1 MVRCQPAPR
10 RSRQHTPV
18 HTTPQSRLA
27 VHWAGWSH
35 GSLAWAVPLQA
46 SAQASCAAAG
56 CGFRGCTAHAVLPQ
70 HTHPGRGSV
79 SGTAPTLDKRL
90 EYWAGVTAKAR
101 REPSRPL
108 RAAARLA
115 AAMLRLPCRR
125 RRADACLPWSCQ
137 EQRLLVSMHS
147 EIGVCAAGRQ
157 SHSPVQSTRP
167 AQAGGVQ
174 TFPRRWLARPAP
186 TQCLAGVGA
195 WLACSRWSQ
204 SPMEQCWG
212 SPVPRHPLAWRR
224 QHLLAPVQRVAERA
238 APNPPLWPGS
248 ASGCAH
254 PCCGMLLGAPAQP
267 YSQRAQPLTGSSVP
281 RSRLALQSRPAH
293 TAVRCTRS
301 RSRDG

>member
-125 RRADACLPWSCQ
+125 RGADACLPWTCQ

-157 SHSPVQSTRP
+157 SHPPVQSTRLHR
-167 AQAGGVQ
+167 QGG
-174 TFPRRWLARPAP
+174 ANIP
-186 TQCLAGVGA
+186 TSVVGKTCSYAVPCRGRCLAGVQP
-195 WLACSRWSQ
+195 LV
-204 SPMEQCWG
+204 
-212 SPVPRHPLAWRR
+212 PVSDGTVLGFTCAKTPP
-224 QHLLAPVQRVAERA
+224 RVAPA
-238 APNPPLWPGS
+238 AL
-248 ASGCAH
+248 A
-254 PCCGMLLGAPAQP
+254 GAGA
-267 YSQRAQPLTGSSVP
+267 AG
-281 RSRLALQSRPAH
+281 
-293 TAVRCTRS
+293 
-301 RSRDG
+301 G